1 MGPEISFEPD
11 DKYHDDNNHDDAY
24 YGDYADAES
33 DAYAD
38 DDANATEN
46 SYLSTQVKIRTKC
59 SQSQILALGC
69 VSPPY
74 YVTTLLL
81 LLSHHCKSKAP
92 PGPHFWL
99 EA

>member
-38 DDANATEN
+38 DDTNATEN
-46 SYLSTQVKIRTKC
+46 SGQNPDEVQPEPDPSIGVC
-59 SQSQILALGC
+59 
-69 VSPPY
+69 
-74 YVTTLLL
+74 VTTLLL
-81 LLSHHCKSKAP
+81 LSSH
-92 PGPHFWL
+92 HFWL